1 MDQKKETKRALDDQG
16 VLAVSV
22 ESMAQAAEKTLLAG
36 FGIVRDVR
44 GEVSQRVLG
53 VVDWVEATQQGLTR
67 LARSV
72 VQRTDEVATAWID
85 ANEQAALGVV
95 RALRSTGHG
104 ATYFAS
110 RTAASLTSTRQG
122 DRQEIVAQA

>member
-1 MDQKKETKRALDDQG
+1 MDQKKETKRALEDQG

-22 ESMAQAAEKTLLAG
+22 ESAAQAAEKTLLAC

-44 GEVSQRVLG
+44 GEMSQRAIG
-53 VVDWVEATQQGLTR
+53 VVDWVEGAQQGMTR
-67 LARSV
+67 LARSI
-72 VQRTDEVATAWID
+72 VQRTDEVTTAWID
-85 ANEQAALGVV
+85 ANEQFALGVV

-110 RTAASLTSTRQG
+110 RTAASLTSTRQ